1 MGRRLRSAALALP
14 LLAAAAGA
22 GCGADEA
29 SAAEIVRG
37 AAATTVEAS
46 TARMTFE
53 VSLPEGAG
61 AGAGTMT
68 GEGAMDFE
76 REIGTM
82 TFDLGP
88 VLEASGEQVPAGTDT
103 EIQMVFDGTTYYL
116 RFPMLAQAFGGEGAA
131 AGKEWI
137 KIDGAEAA
145 AQLGIDLSEIE
156 QMGNDPRQQLAY
168 LTGVSDDV
176 EEVGEDDVRGEAT
189 THYRGTVRIDD
200 VMAQL
205 EEQDGI
211 VDVERFR
218 DQVEAAGMDEMDF
231 DVWVDDEGRARRMV
245 TAVPLPPDAGAGA
258 GDGEVEVTLEMFDFG
273 AEVEAAPPPA
283 DQVLDITELATQGG

>member
-1 MGRRLRSAALALP
+1 MGHRLRSAALALP
-14 LLAAAAGA
+14 LLVAAVGA
-22 GCGADEA
+22 GCGTDEA
-29 SAAEIVRG
+29 SAAEVVRG

-46 TARMTFE
+46 TARMSFE
-53 VSLPEGAG
+53 VPLPEA

-76 REIGTM
+76 RQIGTM
-82 TFDLGP
+82 TFDLGS
-88 VLEASGEQVPAGTDT
+88 VLEASGEQVPAGMDT
-103 EIQMVFDGTTYYL
+103 EIEMVFDGTTYYL

-145 AQLGIDLSEIE
+145 AQLGIDLTEIE
-156 QMGNDPRQQLAY
+156 QMGNDPRQHLAY
-168 LTGVSDDV
+168 LTGVRDDI

-189 THYRGTVRIDD
+189 THYRGTVRVED
-200 VMAQL
+200 VIAQL

-218 DQVEAAGMDEMDF
+218 DQVEAAGMDEMEF
-231 DVWVDDEGRARRMV
+231 DVWIDDEGRARRMV
-245 TAVPLPPDAGAGA
+245 MAVPLPPEAGAAA
-258 GDGEVEVTLEMFDFG
+258 GDGEVEVTMEMFDFG
-273 AEVEAAPPPA
+273 VDVEVEPPAA